1 MPSLHDTS
9 KGTIFRLF
17 RSDPDQE
24 EIVAFDSQGIKTG
37 NFPVFPQIMEARLFR
52 CEPEFF
58 SVDFQRRRL
67 FFSPGIADDQQP

>member
-9 KGTIFRLF
+9 GGTIFRLF

-24 EIVAFDSQGIKTG
+24 EIVAFDPQGIKTG

-52 CEPEFF
+52 REPEFF
-58 SVDFQRRRL
+58 PVDFQRRRL

>member
-37 NFPVFPQIMEARLFR
+37 NFPVFPQIMEARFFL
-52 CEPEFF
+52 CEPELFP
-58 SVDFQRRRL
+58 VDFQRRLIFIPR
-67 FFSPGIADDQQP
+67 F